1 MSPATAARSLA
12 AGLVLFAAL
21 SAHADEAA
29 PARAAVGTP
38 MSPAPVA
45 AAFAPVFEEPAGS
58 PAIAADDE
66 WLARR
71 DARSAAPSELRDV
84 PRFESDAVTRTA
96 ASGLP
101 ERGRDPSARLA
112 VRSRRTGLLVGVSVP
127 F

>member
-21 SAHADEAA
+21 SARADGSA
-29 PARAAVGTP
+29 PARAAVDSA
-38 MSPAPVA
+38 SPASLPAV
-45 AAFAPVFEEPAGS
+45 FAPVFEEPAGS
-58 PAIAADDE
+58 PAIAVDE
-66 WLARR
+66 AWIAHG
-71 DARSAAPSELRDV
+71 DARSAAPNELRDV
-84 PRFESDAVTRTA
+84 PRFESGAVARTA

-112 VRSRRTGLLVGVSVP
+112 VRSRRAGLLVGVSVP